1 MPKDSRGKDQNN
13 EIFTLSVK
21 DFLHLDRNKYID
33 HDNSQYVLKQPV
45 EKKEEPVRPTIVL
58 KKSEVAQY
66 FATGRGDDADAKL
79 AKKARQAIEVLKAHI
94 KEEEAEK
101 AEEAEEAEKG
111 LIETSQKKKIEI
123 EEVINLNFEN
133 LISDKVL
140 KGLKDM

>member
-1 MPKDSRGKDQNN
+1 MAKDNRGKDQSN

-21 DFLHLDRNKYID
+21 DFLHLDRSKYID
-33 HDNSQYVLKQPV
+33 HDNSQYVLKTPI
-45 EKKEEPVRPTIVL
+45 EKKEETSVRPTVVL

-79 AKKARQAIEVLKAHI
+79 AKKARHAIEVLKEHL

-101 AEEAEEAEKG
+101 AEAAETAEKELFEIPQKQIIEEAIS
-111 LIETSQKKKIEI
+111 LD
-123 EEVINLNFEN
+123 FEN
-133 LISDKVL
+133 LISDKVV

>member
-1 MPKDSRGKDQNN
+1 MAKDTRGKDQSND
-13 EIFTLSVK
+13 IFTLSVK

-33 HDNSQYVLKQPV
+33 HDNSQYVLKQPL
-45 EKKEEPVRPTIVL
+45 EKKEEPIRPTVIL

-79 AKKARQAIEVLKAHI
+79 AKKARHAIEVLKEHL

-101 AEEAEEAEKG
+101 AEAAEEAEKVFF
-111 LIETSQKKKIEI
+111 ETPQKQII
-123 EEVINLNFEN
+123 EEAISLDFEN
-133 LISDKVL
+133 LISDKVV